1 MSAPDLFVTLD
12 LEIRV
17 EPIANGVAI
26 YPGPAF
32 GRNRRGLDRFK

>member
-1 MSAPDLFVTLD
+1 MSAPDLFVSLD
-12 LEIRV
+12 LGIRV
-17 EPIANGVAI
+17 EPIADGAAS

>member
-1 MSAPDLFVTLD
+1 MSAADLFVSLD

-17 EPIANGVAI
+17 EPIADGAAS